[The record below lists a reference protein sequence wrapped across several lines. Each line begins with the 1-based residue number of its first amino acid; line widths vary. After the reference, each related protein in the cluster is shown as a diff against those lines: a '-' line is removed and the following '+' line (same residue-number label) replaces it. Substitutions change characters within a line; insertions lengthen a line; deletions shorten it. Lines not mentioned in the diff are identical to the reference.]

1 MTTGTDEQ
9 GLDETVPPE
18 EAAVSSSRSQ
28 PSTLPWDQGRMFRMP
43 TENPSPT
50 WPNAES
56 VQYFTIP
63 FTLDIT
69 PIK

>member
-9 GLDETVPPE
+9 GLDEMVPPE
-18 EAAVSSSRSQ
+18 EAALSSSRSK

-50 WPNAES
+50 WANAKP

-63 FTLDIT
+63 FTLDNT
-69 PIK
+69 LIK